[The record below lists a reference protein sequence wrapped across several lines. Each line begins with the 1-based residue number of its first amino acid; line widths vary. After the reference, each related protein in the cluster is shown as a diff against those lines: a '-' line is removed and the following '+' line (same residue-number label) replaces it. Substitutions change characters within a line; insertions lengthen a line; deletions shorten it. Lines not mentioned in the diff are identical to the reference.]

1 MIKIGKKTTVSENF
15 TKLAAQYEDF
25 QKKINELYTRLNG
38 EEDGLICQDIR
49 TAQDDLRKQQRAL
62 EPDIFKEFYRMFDMK
77 CVKISESNGREPK
90 WLYIDNVTIK
100 KCAENEKIDWADIKL
115 GDDYYTVTADRC
127 KCIKQNKDLGT
138 YIRENKI
145 SFSSFMILGKS
156 YRVTAIPY
164 TEFDKIYT
172 AAITE
177 EEENKIHDAAG
188 YELYGYMPSE
198 KLKATKEYKELL
210 NFVKT
215 AKLRENLALLKIDSL
230 ALKDNKKIKMKA
242 AKDKK
247 TKAMVKKA
255 FDLMIEKIDK
265 KIEAKENEIAKRCG
279 KTK

>member
-25 QKKINELYTRLNG
+25 RKKINELYTRLNG

-62 EPDIFKEFYRMFDMK
+62 EPDIFKEFYRMFDKK
-77 CVKISESNGREPK
+77 CVKISESNGKNPT
-90 WLYIDNVTIK
+90 WYYIDNVVIE
-100 KCAENEKIDWADIKL
+100 KCTGKEKIDWADIKL
-115 GDDYYTVTADRC
+115 GDDYYTVKADCC
-127 KCIKQNKDLGT
+127 KCVRQNKDLGID
-138 YIRENKI
+138 IRIKI
-145 SFSSFMILGKS
+145 SFSSYMILSHS
-156 YRVTAIPY
+156 YRVTEIPNA
-164 TEFDKIYT
+164 EFDKMY
-172 AAITE
+172 AAAMTE
-177 EEENKIHDAAG
+177 EDETNIHKAAG

-198 KLKATKEYKELL
+198 KLKATKEYKELS

-247 TKAMVKKA
+247 TKTMVKKA
-255 FDLMIEKIDK
+255 FDLMIEKVDK